1 MPIAPNVAFN
11 DLTNNVTGFL
21 KKYPVRIFGA
31 TAASGVVAYCL
42 KNRGASFRPG
52 SVLGTLSMKATESFD
67 IRAMA
72 AIAAVGGVG
81 NGQVFNA
88 HSVHMDLNQA
98 AMHFYNLD
106 NAGPNIMV
114 TGQLSGC
121 SFVMRAGAAGSVDV
135 AHVSPAGTTG
145 ALLIAALQ
153 AAFPAALIYGVG
165 SYDSNDRVV
174 SILGV
179 RGGTGWRIFA
189 QKHDATSG
197 DYRIKS
203 VYQIWPARLKL

>member
-81 NGQVFNA
+81 NGQVQRGRVLQICASPRERTFK
-88 HSVHMDLNQA
+88 
-98 AMHFYNLD
+98 
-106 NAGPNIMV
+106 
-114 TGQLSGC
+114 TGSHHP
-121 SFVMRAGAAGSVDV
+121 F
-135 AHVSPAGTTG
+135 
-145 ALLIAALQ
+145 
-153 AAFPAALIYGVG
+153 
-165 SYDSNDRVV
+165 
-174 SILGV
+174 
-179 RGGTGWRIFA
+179 
-189 QKHDATSG
+189 
-197 DYRIKS
+197 
-203 VYQIWPARLKL
+203 